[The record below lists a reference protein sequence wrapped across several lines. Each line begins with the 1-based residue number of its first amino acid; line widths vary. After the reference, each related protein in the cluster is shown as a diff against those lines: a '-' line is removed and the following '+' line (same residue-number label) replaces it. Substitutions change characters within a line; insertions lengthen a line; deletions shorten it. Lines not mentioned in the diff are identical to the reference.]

1 MIWSFTG
8 PFLHCNRRKREKVS
22 AFNVGLVVESS
33 GNSCMIASIF
43 SAEAQGGDGEK

>member
-1 MIWSFTG
+1 M
-8 PFLHCNRRKREKVS
+8 S

-43 SAEAQGGDGEK
+43 SAEAQGGDGEKSEEYPRRNEGA